1 MSTTYDTEWQELA
14 YIGHITLIFGSL
26 SNEDGVI
33 LNWTIEE
40 EWILWTASS
49 DIWSSIN
56 LSICVLKF
64 LR

>member
-1 MSTTYDTEWQELA
+1 MSTSYDTEWQELA
-14 YIGHITLIFGSL
+14 YIGHITFNECL

-40 EWILWTASS
+40 EYILWIASS